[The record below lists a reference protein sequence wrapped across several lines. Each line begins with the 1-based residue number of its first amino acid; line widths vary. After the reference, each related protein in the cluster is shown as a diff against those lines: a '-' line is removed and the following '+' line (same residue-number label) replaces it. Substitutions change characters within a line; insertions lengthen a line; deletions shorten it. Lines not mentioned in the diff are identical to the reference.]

1 MSIIANI
8 YAVYD
13 RKAQSYLPIF
23 QAQREATAV
32 RSFNEALMNPE
43 LPLNQ
48 YPSDFDLCHLGSFD
62 TDTGVIQPVA
72 VHLVLNGLDALTLV
86 RAEAARYA
94 QILKSA
100 SE

>member
-1 MSIIANI
+1 MTNA
-8 YAVYD
+8 YLFAVHD
-13 RKAQSYLPIF
+13 RKAQTFLPIF

-48 YPSDFDLCHLGSFD
+48 YPSDFDLVRLGSID
-62 TDTGVIQPVA
+62 TDTGVIEPENPA
-72 VHLVLNGLDALTLV
+72 LILNGLDALTLV